1 MHIYNIAY
9 GMSSDNVALAG
20 TVGEGRV
27 RRYGVPREAAVVSTA
42 KKSAA
47 RLRMAAPGR

>member
-20 TVGEGRV
+20 TVGG
-27 RRYGVPREAAVVSTA
+27 GGCSDMAVHVKPLSSLRQ

>member
-42 KKSAA
+42 KKERRPLAHGGA
-47 RLRMAAPGR
+47 R